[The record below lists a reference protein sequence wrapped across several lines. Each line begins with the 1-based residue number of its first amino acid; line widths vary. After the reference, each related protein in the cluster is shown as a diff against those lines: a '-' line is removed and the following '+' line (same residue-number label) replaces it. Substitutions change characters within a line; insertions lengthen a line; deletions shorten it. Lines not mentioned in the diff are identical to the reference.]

1 MRKAGSFK
9 LYVGIAVFLVL
20 FLPPFARYQELR
32 HKNAKLLERI
42 LELERQNK
50 DLGEQKRR
58 LETDVSYVESQ
69 ARAKIGVVRK
79 GEIVLKE
86 PPPEKK

>member
-1 MRKAGSFK
+1 MPKVGSLK
-9 LYVGIAVFLVL
+9 LYIFIAVFLVI
-20 FLPPFARYQELR
+20 FLPPFAKYQELR
-32 HKNAKLLERI
+32 HKNAKLRERI

-50 DLGEQKRR
+50 DLGEKKYR

-86 PPPEKK
+86 APPEKK